1 MTDDSHHLAD
11 AKDRSDDHSLPS
23 GVRKPFVMAQ
33 RYVARQTPPTD
44 TSDIERFVH
53 LGPYEYVLPNLRG
66 FVDSVVYFVLA
77 LWVLSSAIVAFV
89 GVAVLSD
96 PSLLR
101 ASFEP
106 VVVSSAV
113 MALLGG
119 LFVAGYGERRT
130 ETDDIR

>member
-1 MTDDSHHLAD
+1 MDDST
-11 AKDRSDDHSLPS
+11 LPS

-33 RYVARQTPPTD
+33 RYVARQTPPLTD
-44 TSDIERFVH
+44 TSAIERFVR
-53 LGPYEYVLPNLRG
+53 LGPYEYALPNLRG

-96 PSLLR
+96 SSLLR
-101 ASFEP
+101 AIFEP

-113 MALLGG
+113 VALLGG
-119 LFVAGYGERRT
+119 LFVAGYGERRS
-130 ETDDIR
+130 EDRDV